1 MDPETH
7 RAGQGNP
14 LVKTMAIR
22 DIQAGRGEVQLFQE
36 RSGVPEEVG
45 PEWVRG
51 IRQLLD
57 KLLVPRDPR
66 GIILACGFV
75 AAAALGI
82 SALVFGD
89 PLGYAYLATA
99 AIGYFFLQTRL
110 VPTTLWLLISFGG
123 AAGALAGNT
132 SDWIVCG
139 LALLLAFVSLFRIP
153 ARYRGAPTP
162 TAAESDIR
170 PRRDGGSDGFQNG
183 AIPDSS
189 RFLEERPES
198 SRILEVP
205 VAAGAEPAPSQAI
218 TVGDQLSV
226 VEPAGAS
233 IPRAAA
239 TPRAAHVSIR
249 TMGRLRIEVNGRDL
263 TSRLN
268 AQPRLEF
275 LISYLLARAIRG
287 ADAPIDRPALADEV
301 APGIATASQLDR
313 LRKQISA
320 LKSTLGPEGRGLLQ
334 ANSTHVRLD
343 LSSVD
348 IDIVHLDQMTRL
360 VGRWKA
366 LIDADSAEE
375 IRALLE
381 ETSGEFLAGFAE
393 VEQQVTSGR
402 GTASQIVEE
411 ARVVISGW
419 RADLV
424 QALAVYNEAS
434 GHPQASIAH
443 LKSAL
448 DQSPQRQDLAR
459 LLIAAYLQTGQTA
472 RANEAGLEYDLT
484 YPSTTLH
491 RGEMR

>member
-1 MDPETH
+1 LDHETH

-14 LVKTMAIR
+14 LVETMGIR
-22 DIQAGRGEVQLFQE
+22 DMTMEIVDISADRGEVQLFQE

-51 IRQLLD
+51 SRQLLD

-66 GIILACGFV
+66 GIVLACGFV

-89 PLGYAYLATA
+89 PLGYAYLAGA

-139 LALLLAFVSLFRIP
+139 LALLLAFVSLVHIP
-153 ARYRGAPTP
+153 ATYSGVSKPE
-162 TAAESDIR
+162 AAASELR
-170 PRRDGGSDGFQNG
+170 PLRAAATYGFHNG
-183 AIPDSS
+183 II
-189 RFLEERPES
+189 PES

-205 VAAGAEPAPSQAI
+205 VAAGDEPAPSSAI
-218 TVGDQLSV
+218 TVGDQISV
-226 VEPAGAS
+226 VEAAGAS
-233 IPRAAA
+233 ISRPFV
-239 TPRAAHVSIR
+239 TPRAAHVLIR

-263 TSRLN
+263 TSRFN
-268 AQPRLEF
+268 QQPRLKF
-275 LISYLLARAIRG
+275 LFSYLLARTIRG
-287 ADAPIDRPALADEV
+287 VDAPIDRPALGDEV
-301 APGIATASQLDR
+301 APGISVASRLDR
-313 LRKQISA
+313 LRKQISK
-320 LKSTLGPEGRGLLQ
+320 LKKTLGPEGKGLLQ

-343 LSSVD
+343 LSGVD
-348 IDIVHLDQMTRL
+348 IDIVHLEQTARL
-360 VGRWKA
+360 VARQKG
-366 LIDADSAEE
+366 LIDADLADQ

-381 ETSGEFLAGFAE
+381 ETTGEFLADFAE
-393 VEQQVTSGR
+393 VEQHVTGATQV
-402 GTASQIVEE
+402 VEE
-411 ARVVISGW
+411 ARVVISSW

-424 QALAVYNEAS
+424 QALAVYNEAD
-434 GHPQASIAH
+434 GHPQSSIAH

-459 LLIAAYLQTGQTA
+459 LLIAAYLQTGQTTRASEA
-472 RANEAGLEYDLT
+472 RREYDLVQG
-484 YPSTTLH
+484 
-491 RGEMR
+491 R